1 MLWKISRSQVQF
13 LVCLFVNLESI
24 QIKRIKALCPPIP
37 VTLKITNIM
46 TGCRGKCEILLR
58 TNPFVLQRFY
68 PETSSVHLST
78 HTSVA
83 LNLKVFMRQLG
94 K

>member
-1 MLWKISRSQVQF
+1 MPSYSSYSQN
-13 LVCLFVNLESI
+13 NLN
-24 QIKRIKALCPPIP
+24 
-37 VTLKITNIM
+37 TM

-68 PETSSVHLST
+68 PETSSVHLHLPALST

-83 LNLKVFMRQLG
+83 LDLKVFMRQLG

>member
-1 MLWKISRSQVQF
+1 
-13 LVCLFVNLESI
+13 
-24 QIKRIKALCPPIP
+24 
-37 VTLKITNIM
+37 M

-68 PETSSVHLST
+68 PETSSVHLHLPALST

-83 LNLKVFMRQLG
+83 LDLKVFMRQLG

>member
-37 VTLKITNIM
+37 VTLKVT
-46 TGCRGKCEILLR
+46 
-58 TNPFVLQRFY
+58 
-68 PETSSVHLST
+68 
-78 HTSVA
+78 
-83 LNLKVFMRQLG
+83 
-94 K
+94 